1 MYPGSQ
7 PRRVEQVTLPLQP
20 GVPGANRR
28 PSEHTVPSVLNI
40 GSPAPGPTPP
50 FDLRPP
56 LKRQSMSGASDRL
69 SQLFPSRPSS
79 VASIASPTS
88 TPAFRRQSFLSPLDP
103 PSDPSYRIP
112 RAPAPPSFTEETSY
126 HPVASVFSQTRASPL
141 LEKNNNRTKRI
152 LNRLASLHGASS
164 RGGSY
169 SRLGDEE
176 SGARRAGMKSIEED
190 DQAVEYDL
198 SSLSGLHLKGFE
210 AQSGT
215 VDRDRSRE
223 RVRDMNEASHAA
235 EFESLESQLGAGMTS
250 ILHKPFT
257 HTPSG
262 PVPGSFPGHRRILSA
277 SDVANAEAK
286 KAQVEAEK
294 TGQVVAVATE
304 IPVDISE
311 FTAGPGDFDS
321 MSSLSSSLTKKDAE
335 TSYFFPEDPQ
345 MPAWRP
351 ATMSWWWISMLIV
364 IALALAGVQEY
375 LCQVSLRSVEKDPIK
390 GGLRNFQRVGQL
402 PIAEYFAWQY
412 APIMIFVFY
421 GVLWQMSDFEVKR
434 LEPFYQL
441 SKKTGATAGESLN
454 MDYLTFMSWA
464 VPLRALRHKQFAVIY
479 SSLGTLIASS
489 LVPVLQSASITM
501 WPPKDSREN
510 DGWKSIRV
518 KPEWSRALSV
528 CLLIVACCGGALLYA
543 MRRKS
548 GLQSDPKGIAG
559 IAAMATKSHIL
570 ADFKG
575 LDQAPLNKIH
585 KQLRRRRYILHK
597 SSLWQGEYISNS
609 KEKIHEQDADPRPL
623 MLRLRVGVPFV
634 GFLIAFTIIV
644 PIFTFVEVAA
654 TITEKLPWIMTGLA
668 TIIRISWNTMNA
680 DVRMLQPFY
689 MLWLRHAPANTLT
702 LDYAGTNPLWLPIE
716 AFVNGHYL
724 VMLVAFGSIL
734 AEILTVCVSSISVD
748 GKKFIPGL
756 GGENWDDNHDGKNSD
771 PTDRYNTEQTF
782 RSFWVSFTLTMLILL
797 YLIGIALLTYSR
809 RSQKF
814 LPRQI
819 GTMASVLACIHQS
832 KMLLSFIDTE
842 TFTSSQ
848 MTQHLEQSGKTY
860 ALGWFRGRD
869 GDDHLGIDEEEIT
882 SAYVYGKDW
891 TSGRLRPGRESM
903 WEHY

>member
-1 MYPGSQ
+1 MYSDSRTRHMKG
-7 PRRVEQVTLPLQP
+7 VTPPLLTDSP
-20 GVPGANRR
+20 NPNRR
-28 PSEHTVPSVLNI
+28 PSEHAVPSALRI
-40 GSPAPGPTPP
+40 GTPTIGDTPP
-50 FDLRPP
+50 FDVRPP
-56 LKRQSMSGASDRL
+56 LKRKSTSGTSDRL

-79 VASIASPTS
+79 VASIVPPTS
-88 TPAFRRQSFLSPLDP
+88 TPASRRQSFP
-103 PSDPSYRIP
+103 PPIDTNSDTSYRIP
-112 RAPAPPSFTEETSY
+112 RAPPPPSFAEETSY
-126 HPVASVFSQTRASPL
+126 NPVASVFAQPRASPL
-141 LEKNNNRTKRI
+141 LDKKNSRTKRVLHRI
-152 LNRLASLHGASS
+152 ASLHGGAS

-169 SRLGDEE
+169 YRLDDEE
-176 SGARRAGMKSIEED
+176 WGTRRAGLKGVEED
-190 DQAVEYDL
+190 DEAVGYDL
-198 SSLSGLHLKGFE
+198 SLLSGLDLKGFE
-210 AQSGT
+210 AQSVT
-215 VDRDRSRE
+215 EDRDKSRE
-223 RVRDMNEASHAA
+223 RIRDMNEASHAA
-235 EFESLESQLGAGMTS
+235 EFENFESQLGAGMTS

-262 PVPGSFPGHRRILSA
+262 PVPGFFPGHRRILSA

-304 IPVDISE
+304 IPVDISD
-311 FTAGPGDFDS
+311 FTAVTRDFDS
-321 MSSLSSSLTKKDAE
+321 MSSLSAGLVKKDAE
-335 TSYFFPEDPQ
+335 TSYFFPKGATSDVIPYALSNIDADPQ

-351 ATMSWWWISMLIV
+351 TTMSWWWISMLIV

-375 LCQVSLRSVEKDPIK
+375 LCQISLRSVEKDPIK
-390 GGLRNFQRVGQL
+390 GGLSNFQRVGQL
-402 PIAEYFAWQY
+402 PITLYFAWQY

-454 MDYLTFMSWA
+454 MDYLT
-464 VPLRALRHKQFAVIY
+464 
-479 SSLGTLIASS
+479 SLGTLIASS

-501 WPPKDSREN
+501 WPPEDNREN
-510 DGWKSIRV
+510 DGWKSIR
-518 KPEWSRALSV
+518 
-528 CLLIVACCGGALLYA
+528 
-543 MRRKS
+543 RKS
-548 GLQSDPKGIAG
+548 GLQSDSKGIAG

-585 KQLRRRRYILHK
+585 KQLRQRRYILHK

-609 KEKIHEQDADPRPL
+609 KEKIHEQDTDPRPL

-644 PIFTFVEVAA
+644 PIVTFVEVAGA
-654 TITEKLPWIMTGLA
+654 FTEELPWIMT
-668 TIIRISWNTMNA
+668 
-680 DVRMLQPFY
+680 
-689 MLWLRHAPANTLT
+689 
-702 LDYAGTNPLWLPIE
+702 
-716 AFVNGHYL
+716 
-724 VMLVAFGSIL
+724 
-734 AEILTVCVSSISVD
+734 D

-756 GGENWDDNHDGKNSD
+756 GGQDWDDNHDGKMND

-782 RSFWVSFTLTMLILL
+782 RSFWTSFTLTMLILL
-797 YLIGIALLTYSR
+797 YLIGIALLTYKK

-819 GTMASVLACIHQS
+819 GTMASVLAFIHQS

-842 TFTSSQ
+842 KFTSSE
-848 MTQHLEQSGKTY
+848 MTRHLEKSGKTY